1 MAIFIFNNLETF
13 KLFLQVKEIKTRC
26 ANQNPPFGFFDDF
39 ICVET
44 SENQERFLMRP
55 EEFEFLA
62 AQLFS
67 DWETKKSAYTQIF
80 KEWNEC
86 IGFNGEEEKPSLI
99 SDVKNTVEAL
109 KLLKGKSSNKYGD
122 MSSEDLDAF
131 IHFLQRNVSSQVFIF
146 KS

>member
-1 MAIFIFNNLETF
+1 
-13 KLFLQVKEIKTRC
+13 
-26 ANQNPPFGFFDDF
+26 
-39 ICVET
+39 
-44 SENQERFLMRP
+44 MRP

-67 DWETKKSAYTQIF
+67 DWEAKKSAYTQIF

-86 IGFNGEEEKPSLI
+86 IGFNWEEEKPSLI

-109 KLLKGKSSNKYGD
+109 KLLKGKSSNEYGD

-131 IHFLQRNVSSQVFIF
+131 IHFLQRNVSSQIFIF